1 MGATVSNPAPAKK
14 PDRAVIRSTVVMLRR
29 ALLLAALAM
38 ACASTPRR
46 VVDPGAGVRPD
57 ADYADAIPSAAV
69 WAALAATPGRE
80 RLARTEVVKVIVD
93 LDDGGRLYFLQSR
106 RWEIHYFFASRFLS
120 TARRPVEDHAAFNV
134 REYRRPDRRFV
145 LGTLMHQRDTDAWW
159 YELVAGDTLDVPRTV
174 QVFDAVR
181 ARVFVG
187 DRLRYH
193 PVPPAHDDARPAF
206 AAAGVPVLTSDEI
219 YAGMVYQPVNPGVAF
234 GTLRVID
241 GPLDAARVRRTD
253 VLVLAH
259 APLDLP
265 VCAGVITQEFQTP
278 LSHLAIL
285 AGNRGTA
292 DMGLRDALR
301 HPTVRALEGR
311 LVQLTVTPQGWAL
324 APATQDAAERAWES
338 MRPRATSVPALSA
351 ADPGLPALSSL
362 RRGHLDVAGA
372 KAAQLGE
379 LAAIGGDVVVP
390 RGFVIPF
397 AAYVAHGARSG
408 ATALR
413 DAALADVAARSDPD
427 RRAEQLRLLRERITA
442 APVDPALLAAVRARA
457 RALLPSR
464 RIRLRSSTNAED
476 LPGFNGAGLYRSVVI
491 DADAPDAAL
500 ADAVRAVWAS
510 TWNLQAHQER
520 SFFRIDE
527 SRVAMA
533 ILVQESLDDDVVDGV
548 AITANPFN
556 EGRPA
561 YFINAQVAGDEGGAV
576 TSARADQVP
585 EQVLYYTYGEAGE
598 FERIARSSRAGGAAV
613 LTEVELRRL
622 ASALRA
628 IHERFV
634 PDPWDHAH
642 AMDVE
647 FILRGPRRELVVV
660 QARPYTLRYDQG
672 REAAVEP

>member
-1 MGATVSNPAPAKK
+1 M
-14 PDRAVIRSTVVMLRR
+14 
-29 ALLLAALAM
+29 ALAC
-38 ACASTPRR
+38 ACVSTPRP
-46 VVDPGAGVRPD
+46 VTAPGAAVHPD
-57 ADYADAIPSAAV
+57 ADYADAIPSPEV
-69 WAALAATPGRE
+69 WAARAASPGRE

-93 LDDGGRLYFLQSR
+93 LDDHDRIYFLQSR

-120 TARRPVEDHAAFNV
+120 TALHPVEDHAVFNI

-145 LGTLMHQRDTDAWW
+145 LGTLMHQRDTGAWW

-174 QVFDAVR
+174 RVFNAIR
-181 ARVFVG
+181 ARLWVG
-187 DRLRYH
+187 EQLRYH
-193 PVPPAHDDARPAF
+193 PVPPAHDDARAEF
-206 AAAGVPVLTSDEI
+206 TRAGVAVLSSDEI
-219 YAGMVYQPVNPGVAF
+219 YAGMVYQPVNPGVAY
-234 GTLRVID
+234 GTLRLID
-241 GPLDAARVRRTD
+241 GALDPSRVRRTD

-285 AGNRGTA
+285 ASNRGTA

-301 HPTVRALEGR
+301 NPELRALDGR
-311 LVQLTVTPQGWAL
+311 LVRLSVTPQGWSLSAASL
-324 APATQDAAERAWES
+324 PEAERAWEA
-338 MRPRATSVPALSA
+338 MRPRSTSLPALSTR
-351 ADPGLPALSSL
+351 DVGLPALSTL
-362 RRGHLDVAGA
+362 RRASLDVAGA

-379 LAAIGGDVVVP
+379 LAAIGGAVVVP

-397 AAYVAHGARSG
+397 AAYLAHGQRSG
-408 ATALR
+408 AHALR
-413 DAALADVAARSDPD
+413 DALLADPAARADPD
-427 RRAEQLRLLRERITA
+427 RLSTQLRLLRERIA
-442 APVDPALLAAVRARA
+442 GSPLDPALLAAVRARV
-457 RALLPSR
+457 RELIPTR
-464 RIRLRSSTNAED
+464 RVRLRSSTNAED

-491 DADAPDAAL
+491 EADATDAAL
-500 ADAVRAVWAS
+500 SDAIRAVWAS

-533 ILVQESLDDDVVDGV
+533 VLVQESIDDDVVDGV

-561 YFINAQVAGDEGGAV
+561 YFINAQVAGDEGGSV

-585 EQVLYYTYGEAGE
+585 EQVIYYTYGETGE
-598 FERIARSSRAGGAAV
+598 FERIARSSLTNGAAV
-613 LTEVELRRL
+613 MTDAELIHL
-622 ASALRA
+622 AEALRA

-647 FILRGPRRELVVV
+647 FILHGPRRELVVV
-660 QARPYTLRYDQG
+660 QARPYSLRYDQG
-672 REAAVEP
+672 REMAVEP

>member
-1 MGATVSNPAPAKK
+1 MTRP
-14 PDRAVIRSTVVMLRR
+14 
-29 ALLLAALAM
+29 ALLLAALLC
-38 ACASTPRR
+38 ACVSAPRP
-46 VVDPGAGVRPD
+46 VVDRGAAVNPD
-57 ADYADAIPSAAV
+57 ADYADAIPSPTV

-93 LDDGGRLYFLQSR
+93 LDDRDRIYFLQSR

-120 TARRPVEDHAAFNV
+120 TAANPVEDHAAFNI

-174 QVFDAVR
+174 RVFNSIR
-181 ARVFVG
+181 ARVWVG

-193 PVPPAHDDARPAF
+193 PVPPAHDDARAEF
-206 AAAGVPVLTSDEI
+206 ARAGVPVLSSDDI
-219 YAGMVYQPVNPGVAF
+219 YAGMIYQPVNPGVAF

-241 GPLDAARVRRTD
+241 GPLDPSRVRRTD

-285 AGNRGTA
+285 ATNRGTA

-301 HPTVRALEGR
+301 HPDVRALDGR
-311 LVQLTVTPQGWAL
+311 LVRLEVTPQGWSLTAASL
-324 APATQDAAERAWES
+324 PDAERAWEA
-338 MRPRATSVPALSA
+338 MRPRSTSLPALSTR
-351 ADPGLPALSSL
+351 DVGLPALSTL
-362 RRGHLDVAGA
+362 RRASLDVAGA

-379 LAAIGGDVVVP
+379 LASIGGAVVVP

-397 AAYVAHGARSG
+397 AAYVTHAQRSG
-408 ATALR
+408 ATAMR
-413 DAALADVAARSDPD
+413 DALLADPAVRADPD
-427 RRAEQLRLLRERITA
+427 RLTTQLRSLRERLGGS
-442 APVDPALLAAVRARA
+442 PVDPTLIPAVRARM
-457 RALLPSR
+457 RELIPTR
-464 RIRLRSSTNAED
+464 RVRLRSSTNAED
-476 LPGFNGAGLYRSVVI
+476 LPGFNGAGLYRSIVI
-491 DADAPDAAL
+491 EAGASDAAL
-500 ADAVRAVWAS
+500 ADAIRAVWAS

-533 ILVQESLDDDVVDGV
+533 ILVQESIDDDAVDGV

-561 YFINAQVAGDEGGAV
+561 YFVNSQVAGDEGGSV

-585 EQVLYYTYGEAGE
+585 EQVIYYTYGETGE
-598 FERIARSSRAGGAAV
+598 FERISRSSLTRGAAV
-613 LTEVELRRL
+613 MTDAELVRL
-622 ASALRA
+622 AGALRA

-647 FILRGPRRELVVV
+647 FILHGPERALVVV

-672 REAAVEP
+672 RGMAVEP

>member
-1 MGATVSNPAPAKK
+1 MT
-14 PDRAVIRSTVVMLRR
+14 RA
-29 ALLLAALAM
+29 ALLLVALAC
-38 ACASTPRR
+38 ACVSTPRP
-46 VVDPGAGVRPD
+46 VTAPGAAVHPD
-57 ADYADAIPSAAV
+57 ADYADAIPSPEV
-69 WAALAATPGRE
+69 WAALAASPGRE

-93 LDDGGRLYFLQSR
+93 LDDHDRIYFLQSR

-120 TARRPVEDHAAFNV
+120 TALHPVEDHAVFNI

-145 LGTLMHQRDTDAWW
+145 LGTLMHQRDTGAWW

-174 QVFDAVR
+174 RVFNAIR
-181 ARVFVG
+181 ARLWVG
-187 DRLRYH
+187 EQLRYH
-193 PVPPAHDDARPAF
+193 PVPPAHDDARAEF
-206 AAAGVPVLTSDEI
+206 TRAGVAVLSSDEI
-219 YAGMVYQPVNPGVAF
+219 YAGMVYQPVNPGVAY
-234 GTLRVID
+234 GTLRLID
-241 GPLDAARVRRTD
+241 GALDPSRVRRTD

-285 AGNRGTA
+285 ASNRGTA

-301 HPTVRALEGR
+301 NPELRALDGR
-311 LVQLTVTPQGWAL
+311 LVRLSVTPQGWSLSAASL
-324 APATQDAAERAWES
+324 PEAERAWEA
-338 MRPRATSVPALSA
+338 MRPRSTSLPALSTR
-351 ADPGLPALSSL
+351 DVGLPALSTL
-362 RRGHLDVAGA
+362 RRASLDVAGA

-379 LAAIGGDVVVP
+379 LAAIGGAVVVP

-397 AAYVAHGARSG
+397 AAYLAHGQRSG
-408 ATALR
+408 AHALR
-413 DAALADVAARSDPD
+413 DALLADPAARADPD
-427 RRAEQLRLLRERITA
+427 RLSTQLRLLRERIA
-442 APVDPALLAAVRARA
+442 GSPLDPALLAAVRARV
-457 RALLPSR
+457 RELIPTR
-464 RIRLRSSTNAED
+464 RVRLRSSTNAED

-491 DADAPDAAL
+491 EADATDAAL
-500 ADAVRAVWAS
+500 SDAIRAVWAS

-533 ILVQESLDDDVVDGV
+533 VLVQESIDDDVVDGV

-561 YFINAQVAGDEGGAV
+561 YFINAQVAGDEGGSV

-585 EQVLYYTYGEAGE
+585 EQVIYYTYGETGE
-598 FERIARSSRAGGAAV
+598 FERIARSSLTNGAAV
-613 LTEVELRRL
+613 MTDAELIHL
-622 ASALRA
+622 AEALRA

-647 FILRGPRRELVVV
+647 FILHGPRRELVVV
-660 QARPYTLRYDQG
+660 QARPYSLRYDQG
-672 REAAVEP
+672 REMAVEP

>member
-1 MGATVSNPAPAKK
+1 MI
-14 PDRAVIRSTVVMLRR
+14 RA
-29 ALLLAALAM
+29 ALLLLALAC
-38 ACASTPRR
+38 ACASTPRP
-46 VVDPGAGVRPD
+46 VAPPGAAVHPD
-57 ADYADAIPSAAV
+57 ADYSDSIPSAEV
-69 WAALAATPGRE
+69 WAALAASPGRE

-93 LDDGGRLYFLQSR
+93 LDDHDRIYFLQSR

-120 TARRPVEDHAAFNV
+120 TALHPVEDHAAFNI

-145 LGTLMHQRDTDAWW
+145 LGTLMHQRDTGAWW

-174 QVFDAVR
+174 RVFNAIR
-181 ARVFVG
+181 ARLWVG
-187 DRLRYH
+187 DQLRYH
-193 PVPPAHDDARPAF
+193 PVPPAHDDAREEF
-206 AAAGVPVLTSDEI
+206 ARAGVAVLSSDDI
-219 YAGMVYQPVNPGVAF
+219 YAGMVYQPVNPGVAY
-234 GTLRVID
+234 GTLRLID
-241 GPLDAARVRRTD
+241 GPLDPSRVRRTD

-285 AGNRGTA
+285 ASNRGTA

-301 HPTVRALEGR
+301 NPEVRALDGR
-311 LVQLTVTPQGWAL
+311 LVRLSVTPQGWSL
-324 APATQDAAERAWES
+324 AAASLSEAERAWEA
-338 MRPRATSVPALSA
+338 MRPRSTSLPALSTR
-351 ADPGLPALSSL
+351 DVGLPALSTL
-362 RRGHLDVAGA
+362 RRASLDVAGA

-379 LAAIGGDVVVP
+379 LASIGGPVVVP

-397 AAYVAHGARSG
+397 APYLAHGQRSG
-408 ATALR
+408 AHALR
-413 DAALADVAARSDPD
+413 DALLSDPAVRADPD
-427 RRAEQLRLLRERITA
+427 RLSEQLRLLRERIA
-442 APVDPALLAAVRARA
+442 RSPLDPALLSAVRARV
-457 RALLPSR
+457 RELIPTR
-464 RIRLRSSTNAED
+464 RLRLRSSTNAED

-491 DADAPDAAL
+491 EANATDAAL
-500 ADAVRAVWAS
+500 SDAIRSVWAS

-533 ILVQESLDDDVVDGV
+533 VLVQESIDDDAVDGV

-561 YFINAQVAGDEGGAV
+561 YFINAQVAGDEGGSV

-585 EQVLYYTYGEAGE
+585 EQVIYYTYGETGE
-598 FERIARSSRAGGAAV
+598 FERIARSSLTHGAAV
-613 LTEVELRRL
+613 MTDAELVHL
-622 ASALRA
+622 AEALRA

-647 FILRGPRRELVVV
+647 FILHGSGRDLVVV
-660 QARPYTLRYDQG
+660 QARPYSLRYDQG
-672 REAAVEP
+672 REMAVEP

>member
-1 MGATVSNPAPAKK
+1 MHRFALFLLVF
-14 PDRAVIRSTVVMLRR
+14 VV
-29 ALLLAALAM
+29 
-38 ACASTPRR
+38 ACASTPRP
-46 VVDPGAGVRPD
+46 VLDPRGGPNPGGAVHPD
-57 ADYADAIPSAAV
+57 ADYADAIPSPAV

-93 LDDGGRLYFLQSR
+93 LDDHDRIYFLQSR
-106 RWEIHYFFASRFLS
+106 RWEIHYFFAARFLS
-120 TARRPVEDHAAFNV
+120 TALNPVEDHGAFNI

-174 QVFDAVR
+174 RVFNAIR
-181 ARVFVG
+181 ARTWLG

-193 PVPPAHDDARPAF
+193 PVPPGHDDARADF
-206 AAAGVPVLTSDEI
+206 VRAGVPVLSSDEI

-234 GTLRVID
+234 GTLRIID
-241 GPLDAARVRRTD
+241 GPLDPTRVRRTD

-285 AGNRGTA
+285 ATNRGTA
-292 DMGLRDALR
+292 DMGLRDALQ
-301 HPTVRALEGR
+301 HPTVRALDGR
-311 LVQLTVTPQGWAL
+311 LVQLTVTPQGWTL
-324 APATQDAAERAWES
+324 VPATQADAERAWES
-338 MRPRATSVPALSA
+338 MRPRSTSLPALSPT
-351 ADPGLPALSSL
+351 DPGLPELARL
-362 RRGHLDVAGA
+362 RRGDLGVAGA

-379 LAAIGGDVVVP
+379 LAAIGGAVAVP

-397 AAYVAHGARSG
+397 AAYLAHGQRSG
-408 ATALR
+408 ATVLR
-413 DAALADVAARSDPD
+413 DVMLADAAARSDPD
-427 RRAEQLRLLRERITA
+427 RRAEQLRLLRERIAT
-442 APVDPALLAAVRARA
+442 APVDPALLAAVRARV
-457 RALLPSR
+457 RELIPTSR

-491 DADAPDAAL
+491 DAGATDAAL
-500 ADAVRAVWAS
+500 ADAIRAVWAS

-533 ILVQESLDDDVVDGV
+533 ILVQESIDDDVVNGV

-561 YFINAQVAGDEGGAV
+561 YFINAQVAGDEGGSV

-585 EQVLYYTYGEAGE
+585 EQVIYYTYGEAGE
-598 FERIARSSRAGGAAV
+598 FERIARSSLTNGAAV
-613 LTEVELRRL
+613 LTEAELLRL
-622 ASALRA
+622 AGALRA

-647 FILRGPRRELVVV
+647 FILHGPRRELVVV

-672 REAAVEP
+672 RETAVEP

>member
-1 MGATVSNPAPAKK
+1 M
-14 PDRAVIRSTVVMLRR
+14 
-29 ALLLAALAM
+29 ALAC
-38 ACASTPRR
+38 ACVSTPRP
-46 VVDPGAGVRPD
+46 VTAPGAAVHPD
-57 ADYADAIPSAAV
+57 ADYADAIPSPEV
-69 WAALAATPGRE
+69 WAALAASPGRE

-93 LDDGGRLYFLQSR
+93 LDDHDRIYFLQSR

-120 TARRPVEDHAAFNV
+120 TALHPVEDHAVFNI

-145 LGTLMHQRDTDAWW
+145 LGTLMHQRDTGAWW

-174 QVFDAVR
+174 RVFNAIR
-181 ARVFVG
+181 ARLWVG
-187 DRLRYH
+187 EQLRYH
-193 PVPPAHDDARPAF
+193 PVPPAHDDARAEF
-206 AAAGVPVLTSDEI
+206 TRAGVAVLSSDEI
-219 YAGMVYQPVNPGVAF
+219 YAGMVYQPVNPGVAY
-234 GTLRVID
+234 GTLRLID
-241 GPLDAARVRRTD
+241 GALDPSRVRRTD

-285 AGNRGTA
+285 ASNRGTA

-301 HPTVRALEGR
+301 NPELRALDGR
-311 LVQLTVTPQGWAL
+311 LVRLSVTPQGWSLSAASL
-324 APATQDAAERAWES
+324 PEAERAWEA
-338 MRPRATSVPALSA
+338 MRPRSTSLPALSTR
-351 ADPGLPALSSL
+351 DVGLPALSTL
-362 RRGHLDVAGA
+362 RRASLDVAGA

-379 LAAIGGDVVVP
+379 LAAIGGAVVVP

-397 AAYVAHGARSG
+397 AAYLAHGQRSG
-408 ATALR
+408 AHALR
-413 DAALADVAARSDPD
+413 DALLADPAARADPD
-427 RRAEQLRLLRERITA
+427 RLSTQLRLLRERIA
-442 APVDPALLAAVRARA
+442 GSPLDPALLAAVRARV
-457 RALLPSR
+457 RELIPTR
-464 RIRLRSSTNAED
+464 RVRLRSSTNAED

-491 DADAPDAAL
+491 EADATDAAL
-500 ADAVRAVWAS
+500 SDAIRAVWAS

-533 ILVQESLDDDVVDGV
+533 VLVQESIDDDVVDGV

-561 YFINAQVAGDEGGAV
+561 YFINAQVAGDEGGSV

-585 EQVLYYTYGEAGE
+585 EQVIYYTYGETGE
-598 FERIARSSRAGGAAV
+598 FERIARSSLTNGAAV
-613 LTEVELRRL
+613 MTDAELIHL
-622 ASALRA
+622 AEALRA

-647 FILRGPRRELVVV
+647 FILHGPRRELVVV
-660 QARPYTLRYDQG
+660 QARPYSLRYDQG
-672 REAAVEP
+672 REMAVEP